1 MSNSTDLP
9 SSSQHRA
16 ARNPYKQTA
25 INNTL
30 AVFLAEHNLP
40 IPDSLKRA
48 AQGED
53 RQLRSNK
60 RCKHVE
66 DVCSRF
72 LVSEFSLVIC
82 KQNGI
87 NETASLNLPPLP
99 PNDDTFDHQS
109 PPPYHQQALESAL
122 ASVSEGSLA
131 GTSSIDDINL
141 LGLKSPIGELKKT
154 AQFIDAL
161 RGATLEQSNMKQDDI
176 DRLRAAEPDPRLD
189 VTDRHFIKAFH
200 AFVSTTNALQATYNT
215 FRSGMIK
222 CYLDDPFLSFDQLRR
237 CIEQLSGVV
246 LISHDMCKDTCVGF
260 TGPLADSNCCP
271 LCGKD
276 QYRSGLQEP
285 HQQFINIPLG
295 PVLQALYNLPEFA
308 ENMHYRK

>member
-1 MSNSTDLP
+1 MSNSTDRP

-40 IPDSLKRA
+40 IPDSLKCT

-53 RQLRSNK
+53 RQLHSNK
-60 RCKHVE
+60 WRKHVE
-66 DVCSRF
+66 DICSCF

-82 KQNGI
+82 KQNGV

-99 PNDDTFDHQS
+99 PNDNTFDHQS
-109 PPPYHQQALESAL
+109 PPPYHQEALESAL
-122 ASVSEGSLA
+122 ASVLEGSLA

-161 RGATLEQSNMKQDDI
+161 RGATLEQSNMKQD
-176 DRLRAAEPDPRLD
+176 
-189 VTDRHFIKAFH
+189 
-200 AFVSTTNALQATYNT
+200 
-215 FRSGMIK
+215 
-222 CYLDDPFLSFDQLRR
+222 
-237 CIEQLSGVV
+237 
-246 LISHDMCKDTCVGF
+246 
-260 TGPLADSNCCP
+260 
-271 LCGKD
+271 
-276 QYRSGLQEP
+276 
-285 HQQFINIPLG
+285 
-295 PVLQALYNLPEFA
+295 
-308 ENMHYRK
+308 